1 MSRLLLLAAA
11 CLFAVDG
18 LAHDL
23 INAESAQAWLVEL
36 NELQSQQ
43 HSSADAVRKGEAA
56 YRIGV
61 VLETIREL
69 LNQDL
74 QSHGEV
80 SGLSSQYLVAALKE
94 RGLAF
99 DYSAPRRQFMSRP
112 GYFREALRL
121 APAASFAADAG
132 FRLLDAMYQD
142 KLGHDPLGAALAPAA
157 SAEMIALAEQL
168 DTAYPAHARR
178 EEIEFIAAILYTRAA
193 RDCRKS
199 AAAVG
204 SLKKARQSIAEF
216 ERRYPASL
224 RAAAMPVLLDALAH
238 C

>member
-11 CLFAVDG
+11 SLLSVNG

-23 INAESAQAWLVEL
+23 ISAESAQSWIAEL
-36 NELQSQQ
+36 GELRSLQQ
-43 HSSADAVRKGEAA
+43 TSTDATRKGEAA
-56 YRIGV
+56 YRMGV
-61 VLETIREL
+61 VLETIRGL

-80 SGLSSQYLVAALKE
+80 SGLSSQYLVVALKE

-99 DYSAPRRQFMSRP
+99 DYSTPRRQFMSRA
-112 GYFREALRL
+112 GYFREALEL
-121 APAASFAADAG
+121 APAGLFAADAG

-142 KLGHDPLGAALAPAA
+142 NLGHDPLGAAVAPTV
-157 SAEMIALAEQL
+157 STEMIALAEHL
-168 DTAYPAHARR
+168 GTTYPTHTQR

-199 AAAVG
+199 AAAAG
-204 SLKKARQSIAEF
+204 YLKKARRSMADF

-224 RAAAMPVLLDALAH
+224 RAAAMPVLRDALTH